1 MPDPSADPH
10 GPHRPLDDP
19 LGPPA
24 ASAPSPRPAA
34 APARLEVAHQTGA
47 DAPDASPP
55 EAVPEAAHAPF
66 AALRH
71 RGFLLYMLGALL
83 EALGGQ
89 VRLLTVGWDLY
100 ERTGSALVLGNVG
113 LVLALPV
120 LLLAFPAGA
129 AADRFPRKVVMGAA
143 LAGQVACALG
153 LAWATRAHAP
163 LAVFYALLLGVGISS
178 AFARPASQALVPSLV
193 PPEVF
198 PNAAKWSS
206 MRWQLG
212 ATAGPLVAG
221 ALLALWQAPARL
233 YVVTAACSATFALLL
248 VFVTARPQERQR
260 EAMTWAGALEGA
272 RFVARQPLILST
284 ITLDMVAVL
293 FGGATALLPV
303 FAKDVLGGGPELLGL
318 LRAAPALGAVAMALT
333 LALRP
338 PMRRAGRAML
348 VAVVVFGLATLA
360 FGLSRSVPL
369 SLGALVVLGAA
380 DNVSVV
386 VRSTLLQLLTP
397 DAMRGRVSA
406 VNAVFIGTSNEIG
419 EWESGTLAHGIGLV
433 PTVLVGGLVTLAS
446 AAVAA
451 RLWPGLVALG
461 QLEDLRPPSDA

>member
-1 MPDPSADPH
+1 MYK
-10 GPHRPLDDP
+10 R
-19 LGPPA
+19 
-24 ASAPSPRPAA
+24 
-34 APARLEVAHQTGA
+34 Q
-47 DAPDASPP
+47 
-55 EAVPEAAHAPF
+55 
-66 AALRH
+66 
-71 RGFLLYMLGALL
+71 
-83 EALGGQ
+83 
-89 VRLLTVGWDLY
+89 
-100 ERTGSALVLGNVG
+100 
-113 LVLALPV
+113 
-120 LLLAFPAGA
+120 
-129 AADRFPRKVVMGAA
+129 
-143 LAGQVACALG
+143 
-153 LAWATRAHAP
+153 
-163 LAVFYALLLGVGISS
+163 
-178 AFARPASQALVPSLV
+178 
-193 PPEVF
+193 
-198 PNAAKWSS
+198 
-206 MRWQLG
+206 
-212 ATAGPLVAG
+212 
-221 ALLALWQAPARL
+221 
-233 YVVTAACSATFALLL
+233 TAACSATFALLL

-406 VNAVFIGTSNEIG
+406 VNAVFIGSSNEIG
-419 EWESGTLAHGIGLV
+419 EWESGTLAYGIGLV
-433 PTVLVGGLVTLAS
+433 PTVVVGALATLAS

-451 RLWPGLVALG
+451 RLWPGLVALER
-461 QLEDLRPPSDA
+461 LEDLRPPSDA